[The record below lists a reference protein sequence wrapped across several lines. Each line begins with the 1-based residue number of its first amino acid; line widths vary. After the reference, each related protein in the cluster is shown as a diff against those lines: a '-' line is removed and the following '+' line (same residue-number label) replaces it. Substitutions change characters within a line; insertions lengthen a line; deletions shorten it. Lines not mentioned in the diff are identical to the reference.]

1 MVDIYRHSRM
11 GKTYQVVLTG
21 TLRCPLTA
29 IFFMDLTTT
38 KRCLLTFSIKF
49 TKKKN
54 FFFHTYMVFVGCTW
68 HPWIPPHTFVKSHFM
83 YLTSTKRCLLTFFI
97 QFTEKNNNNNNN
109 KNFHTYMVFVGARN
123 TLGFQHTHLSKLI
136 YELVPKVFKISS
148 FI

>member
-11 GKTYQVVLTG
+11 GKAYQVVLTG

-83 YLTSTKRCLLTFFI
+83 YLTSTKRCLLTFSI
-97 QFTEKNNNNNNN
+97 QFTERKTNPYIHG
-109 KNFHTYMVFVGARN
+109 FCWEHMTHHWIPTHTFV
-123 TLGFQHTHLSKLI
+123 TTHLWACSK
-136 YELVPKVFKISS
+136 S
-148 FI
+148 FQN